1 MFIVL
6 TLYNCLVIL
15 HNFFYSIGEDYA
27 NLYMT
32 DGNVTG
38 SPQSMEK
45 RRDRAKLIVSGAL
58 HMLQH
63 VMSKLFACGKL
74 NILADLLK
82 AAKCLLCITLY
93 VTSNITGNVVRDTID
108 YQTVF
113 NPEYLQAMQM
123 DCFRVV
129 AELIYLF
136 GKLKT
141 LINNIDNETH
151 IIQFTR
157 ISLVTSRY
165 LQEYVVS
172 HNDFHAMPPPPYKMR
187 FTKRSTWNY

>member
-1 MFIVL
+1 
-6 TLYNCLVIL
+6 
-15 HNFFYSIGEDYA
+15 
-27 NLYMT
+27 
-32 DGNVTG
+32 
-38 SPQSMEK
+38 MEK
-45 RRDRAKLIVSGAL
+45 HRDQAKLIVSGTL

-93 VTSNITGNVVRDTID
+93 VTSNITGNVIWDTID

-129 AELIYLF
+129 ADLYLCL

-157 ISLVTSRY
+157 ISLVTSHY

-172 HNDFHAMPPPPYKMR
+172 HNDFHATPPPPYKPHV
-187 FTKRSTWNY
+187 TKHSTWNY

>member
-1 MFIVL
+1 
-6 TLYNCLVIL
+6 
-15 HNFFYSIGEDYA
+15 
-27 NLYMT
+27 MT

-45 RRDRAKLIVSGAL
+45 CHDRAKLIVSGTL

-63 VMSKLFACGKL
+63 VMSNLFACGKL

-93 VTSNITGNVVRDTID
+93 VTSSITGNVVWDTID

-151 IIQFTR
+151 IIQFTH

-172 HNDFHAMPPPPYKMR
+172 HNDFHAMPPPPYKPR